1 MCLFSSL
8 SFLSGCPSWSL
19 RQCDEWTFPW
29 AAAPHALLQRG
40 SIPQVCPSGLHCSST
55 GPTGSLLPVT
65 STASLRAPPWLH
77 VEMCPWAAGGQ
88 PAPSWGSSGHQGT
101 SPNLEHL
108 LHWPFG
114 CRAVSLTVFSHTA
127 PAVFFYTSLNT
138 CHRDAVSFMD
148 WLSFGQ
154 GKLEL
159 ALPTRTILSLFSGGH
174 PHSPFSP
181 LPKPCYIN
189 LVLWDSVW
197 CILWELWIF
206 SDVINT
212 TQSHTIKY

>member
-1 MCLFSSL
+1 MGCSSSCSAAAWVHTTGL
-8 SFLSGCPSWSL
+8 SL
-19 RQCDEWTFPW
+19 RT
-29 AAAPHALLQRG
+29 ALLQHR
-40 SIPQVCPSGLHCSST
+40 PHRQPPSGHIHC
-55 GPTGSLLPVT
+55 L
-65 STASLRAPPWLH
+65 TA
-77 VEMCPWAAGGQ
+77 
-88 PAPSWGSSGHQGT
+88 GSSMAACGDVPMGCRGT
-101 SPNLEHL
+101 ACPIMGLFWAPGDFSKPGTPPALC

-127 PAVFFYTSLNT
+127 AAVFFYTSLNT

-159 ALPTRTILSLFSGGH
+159 ALPTRTILRLFSGGH